1 MMRIRPI
8 APCGGPASTIA
19 STIMPSWPGSRNGRA
34 KRWRRLKMGFLFA
47 SKLDAARTQ
56 TRANQAAAADPAAS
70 AWVSANAGTGKT
82 HVLTMRVLRLLLAGT
97 PPERILALTY
107 TKAAAAEMSKRV
119 FARLAEWV
127 MSDEPSLERKLAQLL
142 DRSPTRADQQ
152 RARQLFAIAI
162 ETPGG
167 LKVQTIHAFCER
179 LLQRFPIEAGVPPS
193 FAILDEHARGALL
206 SRATEEMLAAAAAET
221 SAPLGQ
227 ALQTAIAYAVN
238 GGFDNLLQQALA
250 ELGAGPRLQGEPAL
264 ARAQARLRDTFGIR
278 PDIAGE
284 EIIAQ
289 LSNTIAD
296 DLLPHLVAALRAGSK
311 SDAKGALCLNAALL
325 ASSDGRRAEAL
336 ANFFLT
342 QSNGPRERLLTRR
355 ISEERPEIADLLQRA
370 QAKFVALYGE
380 HKALMVVEA
389 TMALVRLGT
398 DVFERYS
405 TAKAQSAALDFE
417 DLVDKASALLASS
430 QAVEWVLYK
439 LDGGLDHI
447 LVDEAQDTS
456 PAQWDVIRA
465 LAEEFFSGRGAREEV
480 RTLFAVGDEKQSIYS
495 FQGAAPTMF
504 AETGALFARR
514 AELAGLTLRRVP
526 LNLSFRATAALLA
539 AVDLVFADPART
551 PGVTSSAVPLQHIP
565 HRAGHAGLV
574 EIWPTEKP
582 DPAKPTEPWS
592 PLEEAISSS
601 PVARL
606 AARIA
611 HTINRWL
618 KSGDLL
624 PSENR
629 PIRAGDILILVRKR
643 MPFAPAM
650 ISALKAHGISVAGAD
665 RLVLTEQIAVADL
678 MALGD
683 FLCLPQD
690 DLALANVLKSPLFGL
705 DDDALMA
712 LAPKRQGFLWPQL
725 LAHAGTDE
733 RFRAP
738 AEILERWLARADRMP
753 PFEFYS
759 ALLDADGM
767 RARMLERLGAE
778 ATDAIDELLNLA
790 LSYDRIAAPSLQGFL
805 SWLRAG
811 TRVIKR
817 DMEQGLDE
825 VRVMTVHGAKG
836 LEAPIV
842 FLPDTCSTRSGRS
855 PGSLLKFDGPVPF
868 VWPVKGSSDLAAIER
883 ARAALDRA
891 EAEERNRLL
900 YVALARAR
908 HRLYV
913 GGFEG
918 NTAPPPESWY
928 HLIREGLRDRLAP
941 ATAGDGGA
949 VWRLLS
955 PQSAPPEPVVR
966 RAAALGPQLPLPAWA
981 KRPAPPDPLIGVPLA
996 PSRLAPSGDW
1006 QPAEDRAEPPALAPS
1021 ALMEDARLLRG
1032 TLTHALLEHLPS
1044 LSPDAWP
1051 AAAQAFVAGRA
1062 AQLPVTQ
1069 RKSIVA
1075 ETLAVLR
1082 EPAFAPLFGPQAR
1095 AEVPIVAE
1103 LPDPQGGRNV
1113 LRLTGKIDRLVA
1125 SGDGVLIVDYKTN
1138 RPPPKK
1144 VGQVSEA
1151 YLLQLAAY
1159 RLAVARI
1166 FSQPRVRAAI
1176 LWTDGPRIME
1186 IPAQMLDAAETRRWQ
1201 LEGANLDA

>member
-1 MMRIRPI
+1 
-8 APCGGPASTIA
+8 
-19 STIMPSWPGSRNGRA
+19 
-34 KRWRRLKMGFLFA
+34 MGFLFP
-47 SKLDAARTQ
+47 SKLDAARAQ
-56 TRANQAAAADPAAS
+56 TRRNQAAAADPAAS

-82 HVLTMRVLRLLLAGT
+82 HVLTMRVLRLLLGGT

-127 MSDEPSLERKLAQLL
+127 MSDEPSLTRTLHQLL
-142 DRSPTRADQQ
+142 DRAPTPADMQ
-152 RARQLFAIAI
+152 RARQLFAVAI

-193 FAILDEHARGALL
+193 FAILDEQERSALL
-206 SRATEEMLAAAAAET
+206 NRATDEMLAAAAAHK
-221 SAPLGQ
+221 SGPLWQ

-238 GGFDNLLQQALA
+238 GGFDNVLQQALA
-250 ELGAGPRLQGEPAL
+250 TLGAAPRLVGEPAL
-264 ARAQARLRDTFGIR
+264 AAAQEGLRATFGVR
-278 PDIAGE
+278 RDIAAD
-284 EIIAQ
+284 EILAQ
-289 LSNTIAD
+289 LSKTLAD
-296 DLLPHLVAALRAGSK
+296 DLLPQLVSALRAGNK
-311 SDAKGALCLNAALL
+311 SDAKGAMCLDAALV
-325 ASSDGRRAEAL
+325 ASSAGRRAEAL

-342 QSNGPRERLLTRR
+342 QSNGPRERLVTRK
-355 ISEERPEIADLLQRA
+355 ISDERPEIADLLQRA
-370 QAKFVALYGE
+370 QTKFVALYGE
-380 HKALMVVEA
+380 HRSLMVVEA

-398 DVFERYS
+398 DVFDRY
-405 TAKAQSAALDFE
+405 TAAKARGAALDFE
-417 DLVDKASALLASS
+417 DLVAKAAALLAPS

-456 PAQWDVIRA
+456 PAQWGVIRA
-465 LAEEFFSGRGAREEV
+465 LAEEFFSGSGAREGV

-514 AELAGLTLRRVP
+514 AELAGLALRRVP
-526 LNLSFRATAALLA
+526 LNLSFRASEPLLA
-539 AVDLVFADPART
+539 AVDLVFADRART
-551 PGVTSSAVPLQHIP
+551 PGVTGSPVPLQHIA

-582 DPAKPTEPWS
+582 DQVKPTEPWS
-592 PLEEAISSS
+592 PLEEASSSS

-618 KSGDLL
+618 KNGELL
-624 PSENR
+624 PSQNR

-643 MPFAPAM
+643 TPFAPAM
-650 ISALKAHGISVAGAD
+650 ISALKAHGIPVAGAD

-705 DDDALMA
+705 DDDALTA
-712 LAPKRQGFLWPQL
+712 LAAKRQGFLWPEL
-725 LAHAGTDE
+725 LARAGTE
-733 RFRAP
+733 AHFRAP
-738 AEILERWLARADRMP
+738 AEILARWQARAHRLP

-759 ALLDADGM
+759 ALLDGDGM

-778 ATDAIDELLNLA
+778 AADAIDELLNLA
-790 LSYDRIAAPSLQGFL
+790 LSYDRVAAPSLQGFL
-805 SWLRAG
+805 SWLRQG
-811 TRVIKR
+811 TRIIKR

-842 FLPDTCSTRSGRS
+842 FLPDTCSTRSGR
-855 PGSLLKFDGPVPF
+855 PPASLLKCDGPVPF
-868 VWPVKGSSDLAAIER
+868 LWPVKGSSDLAAVEG

-900 YVALARAR
+900 YVALTRAR
-908 HRLYV
+908 DRLYV

-928 HLIREGLRDRLAP
+928 NLIRAALHDRLAE
-941 ATAGDGGA
+941 ATAADGGR
-949 VWRLLS
+949 VWRLAS
-955 PQSAPPEPVVR
+955 PQSAAPEPGVA
-966 RAAALGPQLPLPAWA
+966 RAAASAPGLPLPTWA
-981 KRPAPPDPLIGVPLA
+981 KRPAPPDPLLGVPLA
-996 PSRLAPSGDW
+996 PSRLAPLKS
-1006 QPAEDRAEPPALAPS
+1006 DRDGGALEHPDSLAEPPALAPS
-1021 ALMEDARLLRG
+1021 ALVADARFLRG

-1044 LSPDAWP
+1044 LDPEQWP
-1051 AAAQAFVAGRA
+1051 AAAEAFVAGRA
-1062 AQLPVTQ
+1062 ARLPASV

-1082 EPAFAPLFGPQAR
+1082 KPAFAPLFGPQAR
-1095 AEVPIVAE
+1095 AEIPIVAE
-1103 LPDPQGGRNV
+1103 IAHPRGGQSV
-1113 LRLTGKIDRLVA
+1113 LRLTGKIDRLVVA
-1125 SGDGVLIVDYKTN
+1125 DDAVLIVDYKTN
-1138 RPPPKK
+1138 RPPPRA
-1144 VGQVSEA
+1144 VGEVSEA
-1151 YLLQLAAY
+1151 YLLQLCAY
-1159 RLAVARI
+1159 RLALARI
-1166 FSQPRVRAAI
+1166 FSQQRVRAAI

-1186 IPAQMLDAAETRRWQ
+1186 IPQEMLDAAEARLWQ
-1201 LEGANLDA
+1201 LDAANLDA

>member
-1 MMRIRPI
+1 
-8 APCGGPASTIA
+8 
-19 STIMPSWPGSRNGRA
+19 
-34 KRWRRLKMGFLFA
+34 MGFLFP
-47 SKLDAARTQ
+47 SKLDAARAL
-56 TRANQAAAADPAAS
+56 TRRNQAAAADPAAS

-82 HVLTMRVLRLLLAGT
+82 HVLTMRVLRLLLGGT

-127 MSDEPSLERKLAQLL
+127 MSDEPSLTRKLAQLL
-142 DRSPTRADQQ
+142 DRTPTLADIA
-152 RARQLFAIAI
+152 RARQLFAVTI

-167 LKVQTIHAFCER
+167 LKVQTIHGFCER
-179 LLQRFPIEAGVPPS
+179 LLQRFPIEAGVPPG
-193 FAILDEHARGALL
+193 FAILDEQERSALL
-206 SRATEEMLAAAAAET
+206 SRATDEMLAAAAAEKCG
-221 SAPLGQ
+221 PLWQ

-238 GGFDNLLQQALA
+238 GGFDNVLQQAVA
-250 ELGAGPRLQGEPAL
+250 EFGTAPRLAGEPAI
-264 ARAQARLRDTFGIR
+264 AAAQARLRARFGIG
-278 PDIAGE
+278 PDIAAE

-289 LSNTIAD
+289 LSNTFAD
-296 DLLPHLVAALRAGSK
+296 ELLPHLVSALRAGSK
-311 SDAKGALCLNAALL
+311 SDAKGALCLDAARV
-325 ASSDGRRAEAL
+325 ASSAGRRAEAL

-342 QSNGPRERLLTRR
+342 QSNGPRERLVTRK
-355 ISEERPEIADLLQRA
+355 ISDERPELADLLQGA

-380 HKALMVVEA
+380 HRSLMVVEA
-389 TMALVRLGT
+389 TVALLRLGA
-398 DVFERYS
+398 DVFDRYN
-405 TAKAQSAALDFE
+405 TAKARNAALDFE
-417 DLVDKASALLASS
+417 DLVGKAAALLASS

-456 PAQWDVIRA
+456 PVQWEVIRA
-465 LAEEFFSGRGAREEV
+465 LAEEFFSGRGARDGV

-504 AETGALFARR
+504 AETGVLFARR
-514 AELAGLTLRRVP
+514 AELAGLALRRVP
-526 LNLSFRATAALLA
+526 LNLSFRAAEPLLT
-539 AVDLVFADPART
+539 AVDLVFADGART
-551 PGVTSSAVPLQHIP
+551 PGVTRSPAPLQHIA

-582 DPAKPTEPWS
+582 DQAKPAEPWS
-592 PLEEAISSS
+592 PLKEAITSS

-606 AARIA
+606 ATRIA

-618 KSGDLL
+618 KSGELL
-624 PSENR
+624 LSQNR

-643 MPFAPAM
+643 TPFAPAM

-690 DLALANVLKSPLFGL
+690 DLALATLLKSPLFGL
-705 DDDALMA
+705 DDDALTA
-712 LAPKRQGFLWPQL
+712 LAPKRQGFLWQEL
-725 LAHAGTDE
+725 LARAATDA
-733 RFRAP
+733 RFRPP
-738 AEILERWLARADRMP
+738 AEILARWLARAHLMP

-759 ALLDADGM
+759 ALLDGEGM

-778 ATDAIDELLNLA
+778 AADAIDELLNLA
-790 LSYDRIAAPSLQGFL
+790 LSYDRAAAPSLQGFL
-805 SWLRAG
+805 SWLRQG

-855 PGSLLKFDGPVPF
+855 PASLLPYDDPVPF
-868 VWPVKGSSDLAAIER
+868 LWPVKGSSDLATVQG
-883 ARAALDRA
+883 ARAALDQA

-900 YVALARAR
+900 YVALTRAR
-908 HRLYV
+908 DRLYV
-913 GGFEG
+913 AGFEG

-928 HLIREGLRDRLAP
+928 QLIRTALCDRLAE
-941 ATAGDGGA
+941 ATAADGGT
-949 VWRLLS
+949 VWRLVS
-955 PQSAPPEPVVR
+955 SQSAAPEPDVV
-966 RAAALGPQLPLPAWA
+966 RAAAAASALPLPAWA
-981 KRPAPPDPLIGVPLA
+981 KRPAPPDPLLGVPLA
-996 PSRLAPSGDW
+996 PSRLAPLKS
-1006 QPAEDRAEPPALAPS
+1006 DRDGGGRARAGAPAEPPTLGPS
-1021 ALMEDARLLRG
+1021 ALLEDARFLRG

-1044 LSPDAWP
+1044 LDPAQWP
-1051 AAAQAFVAGRA
+1051 TAAEAFVADRAGR
-1062 AQLPVTQ
+1062 LGSKL
-1069 RKSIVA
+1069 RRSIVA

-1082 EPAFAPLFGPQAR
+1082 EPALAALFGPQAR
-1095 AEVPIVAE
+1095 AEIPIVAE
-1103 LPDPQGGRNV
+1103 ITHPQGGGRA
-1113 LRLTGKIDRLVA
+1113 LRLTGKIDRLVVT
-1125 SGDGVLIVDYKTN
+1125 GDAVLIVDYKTN
-1138 RPPPKK
+1138 RPPPKE
-1144 VGQVSEA
+1144 VGEVSDA
-1151 YLLQLAAY
+1151 YLLQLCAY
-1159 RLAVARI
+1159 RLALARL
-1166 FSQPRVRAAI
+1166 FSNHRVRAAI

-1186 IPAQMLDAAETRRWQ
+1186 IPEKVLDAAEDRLWQ

>member
-1 MMRIRPI
+1 
-8 APCGGPASTIA
+8 
-19 STIMPSWPGSRNGRA
+19 
-34 KRWRRLKMGFLFA
+34 MGFLFA
-47 SKLDAARTQ
+47 SKLDAARAQ
-56 TRANQAAAADPAAS
+56 TRRNQAAAADPAAS

-82 HVLTMRVLRLLLAGT
+82 HVLTMRVLRLLLGGT

-127 MSDEPSLERKLAQLL
+127 MSDEPSLKHKLAQLL
-142 DRSPTRADQQ
+142 GRAPTLADMQ
-152 RARQLFAIAI
+152 RARQLFAVAI

-193 FAILDEHARGALL
+193 FAILDEQERSALL
-206 SRATEEMLAAAAAET
+206 RRATDEMLAAAAAHK
-221 SAPLGQ
+221 SGPLWQ
-227 ALQTAIAYAVN
+227 SLQTAIAYAVN
-238 GGFDNLLQQALA
+238 GGFDNVLQQALA
-250 ELGAGPRLQGEPAL
+250 ELSAGPRLEGEPAL
-264 ARAQARLRDTFGIR
+264 AAAEEELRATFGVR
-278 PDIAGE
+278 PDIAAE

-289 LSNTIAD
+289 LSKTFAD
-296 DLLPHLVAALRAGSK
+296 DLLAHLVTALRAGNK

-336 ANFFLT
+336 ANFFFT
-342 QSNGPRERLLTRR
+342 QNNGPRERLLTRK
-355 ISEERPEIADLLQRA
+355 ISDERPEIADLLQRA

-380 HKALMVVEA
+380 HKGLMVVEA
-389 TMALVRLGT
+389 TIALLRLGT
-398 DVFERYS
+398 DVFDRYS
-405 TAKAQSAALDFE
+405 AAKAQSAALDFE
-417 DLVDKASALLASS
+417 DLVGKAAALLASS

-465 LAEEFFSGRGAREEV
+465 LAEEFFSGSGAREGV

-504 AETGALFARR
+504 AQTGALFARR
-514 AELAGLTLRRVP
+514 AELAGLALRRVP
-526 LNLSFRATAALLA
+526 LNLSFRAAEPLLA
-539 AVDLVFADPART
+539 AVDLVFADRERT
-551 PGVTSSAVPLQHIP
+551 PGVTSSPVPLQHIA
-565 HRAGHAGLV
+565 HRTGHAGLV
-574 EIWPTEKP
+574 EIWPTERP
-582 DPAKPTEPWS
+582 DQAKPAEPWS
-592 PLEEAISSS
+592 PLEEVIGAS

-606 AARIA
+606 AARIS

-618 KSGDLL
+618 KSGEVLL
-624 PSENR
+624 SENR

-643 MPFAPAM
+643 TPFAPAM
-650 ISALKAHGISVAGAD
+650 ISALKAHGIPVAGAD

-683 FLCLPQD
+683 FLCLPED

-705 DDDALMA
+705 DDAALTA
-712 LAPKRQGFLWPQL
+712 LAPERQGFLWQEL
-725 LAHAGTDE
+725 LARAGTDA

-738 AEILERWLARADRMP
+738 AETLERWRTRAHRMP
-753 PFEFYS
+753 PFEFYA
-759 ALLDADGM
+759 ALLDGDGM
-767 RARMLERLGAE
+767 HARMLERLGAE
-778 ATDAIDELLNLA
+778 AADAIDELRNLA
-790 LSYDRIAAPSLQGFL
+790 LSYDRVAAPSLQGFL
-805 SWLRAG
+805 SWLRQG

-855 PGSLLKFDGPVPF
+855 PGSLLKLDGPVPF
-868 VWPVKGSSDLAAIER
+868 VWPVKGSSDLAAVEG

-900 YVALARAR
+900 YVALTRAR
-908 HRLYV
+908 DRLYV

-918 NTAPPPESWY
+918 TTAPPPESWY
-928 HLIREGLRDRLAP
+928 HLIRTALRDRLAE
-941 ATAGDGGA
+941 ATADGGT
-949 VWRLLS
+949 VWRLVS
-955 PQSAPPEPVVR
+955 PQSAAPEPIIAP
-966 RAAALGPQLPLPAWA
+966 AAALAPRLPLPSWA
-981 KRPAPPDPLIGVPLA
+981 ERPAPPDPLIGVPLA
-996 PSRLAPSGDW
+996 PSRLAPLKSERDGGGLERPDGL
-1006 QPAEDRAEPPALAPS
+1006 AEPPALAPS
-1021 ALMEDARLLRG
+1021 ALVEDARFLRG

-1044 LSPDAWP
+1044 LTAQRWP
-1051 AAAQAFVAGRA
+1051 AAAEAFVASRA
-1062 AQLPVTQ
+1062 AQLPATV

-1082 EPAFAPLFGPQAR
+1082 EPAFAPLFGPEAR
-1095 AEVPIVAE
+1095 AEIPIVAE
-1103 LPDPQGGRNV
+1103 IPHPRGGRTV

-1125 SGDGVLIVDYKTN
+1125 AGDAVLIVDYKTN
-1138 RPPPKK
+1138 RPPPKE

-1151 YLLQLAAY
+1151 YLLQLSAY
-1159 RLAVARI
+1159 RLALARI
-1166 FSQPRVRAAI
+1166 FSQQRVRAAI

-1186 IPAQMLDAAETRRWQ
+1186 IPAKILDAAEDRLWQ